1 MAVGAS
7 RSSRVLHR
15 VCGRS
20 RPCLGFYLLSGL
32 IILGRGFWWFW
43 LAAAWVSHVALSRFA
58 PFRALS
64 VSRPLGLGALVKLR
78 RLSPICRSGV
88 CVGFMYLEGSA
99 SCQYM
104 ERSRVEIG
112 ATKWV
117 QTLPLDVWAGVVG
130 CEFGCRPFQ
139 PLRGGAVPRG
149 WRLRSCGE
157 LSFI

>member
-15 VCGRS
+15 VSGRNWS
-20 RPCLGFYLLSGL
+20 RLSFYLLSGL
-32 IILGRGFWWFW
+32 IILGRGLWRFW
-43 LAAAWVSHVALSRFA
+43 LAATWVSHVALSRFA
-58 PFRALS
+58 PFGALS

-78 RLSPICRSGV
+78 RVSPICRRGV
-88 CVGFMYLEGSA
+88 CVGFMYLKGSA
-99 SCQYM
+99 GAQYM

-112 ATKWV
+112 VTKWV
-117 QTLPLDVWAGVVG
+117 QALPWTSGRGVVG
-130 CEFGCRPFQ
+130 CEFGYRPFQ

-149 WRLRSCGE
+149 WRPRACGE

>member
-15 VCGRS
+15 VSGRS
-20 RPCLGFYLLSGL
+20 RPRLGFYLLSGL

-43 LAAAWVSHVALSRFA
+43 LAAAWVSRVALSRFA
-58 PFRALS
+58 PFGALY

-78 RLSPICRSGV
+78 RVSLICRRGV

-99 SCQYM
+99 AAQYM

-112 ATKWV
+112 VTRWV
-117 QTLPLDVWAGVVG
+117 QALPLDVWAGG
-130 CEFGCRPFQ
+130 G
-139 PLRGGAVPRG
+139 LRI
-149 WRLRSCGE
+149 WL
-157 LSFI
+157 